1 MDLNIFGLKYPE
13 RNVAKDVENRGHR
26 VAEISFVLDDSFEGV
41 KQIWNETKIWVK
53 ISDKIDDFLKVHQ
66 P

>member
-41 KQIWNETKIWVK
+41 KQI
-53 ISDKIDDFLKVHQ
+53 
-66 P
+66 